1 MVYKFQCDVKTLD
14 MWKLSMYQIYNSMA
28 GTCNVIFS
36 VAVILLTI
44 HFYADAGDM
53 VKILLIAACLLFPV
67 IQPVCIYVRAGIQVA
82 ALPDNVVY
90 AFDNKGIYIETE
102 NARDFTEWSKIKS
115 IKKAAGM
122 FIIFADTSKGYIITN
137 RVLGDKKDDFI
148 KFVTDRIAGTRRI

>member
-28 GTCNVIFS
+28 GMCNVIFS

-53 VKILLIAACLLFPV
+53 VRMLLLAACLLFPV
-67 IQPVCIYVRAGIQVA
+67 IQPVCIYVRARIQVA
-82 ALPDNVVY
+82 SLPADMVY

-115 IKKAAGM
+115 IKKAAGLL
-122 FIIFADTSKGYIITN
+122 IIFAGNSQGYIITN
-137 RVLGDKKDDFI
+137 RALGDKREDFI
-148 KFVTDRIAGTRRI
+148 KFVTDRISQK

>member
-44 HFYADAGDM
+44 RFYADAGNM
-53 VKILLIAACLLFPV
+53 AKILLIAACLLFPV
-67 IQPVCIYVRAGIQVA
+67 IQPLCIYVRAGIQAA

-102 NARDFTEWSKIKS
+102 NAGDFTAWSKIKS
-115 IKKAAGM
+115 IKKAAGLL
-122 FIIFADTSKGYIITN
+122 IIFADTSKGYIITN

-148 KFVTDRIAGTRRI
+148 KFVTDRIVGTR